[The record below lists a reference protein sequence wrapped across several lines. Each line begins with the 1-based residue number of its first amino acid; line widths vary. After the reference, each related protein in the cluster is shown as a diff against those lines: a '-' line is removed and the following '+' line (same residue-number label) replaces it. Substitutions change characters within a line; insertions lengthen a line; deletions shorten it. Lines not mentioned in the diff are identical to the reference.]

1 MVKLI
6 SICLMFVGFLPL
18 QAQSDCSL
26 SVEFTNIRS
35 TEGKLFVFLYNYENQ
50 YPKNPFQYFEI
61 DKKNISNHRLM
72 INIPGLAN
80 GNYAISVIDDENNND
95 DLDFFL
101 GIPTEGYAFSNNI
114 LPLFSLPSYE
124 DLLFS
129 ISLPKQLIRIK
140 MRYAL

>member
-1 MVKLI
+1 MVRLI
-6 SICLMFVGFLPL
+6 SFLIILLSLSPL
-18 QAQSDCSL
+18 KAQKDCSL

-50 YPKNPFQYFEI
+50 FPDNPFQYFEI
-61 DKKNISNHRLM
+61 DKKHLNNRRLM
-72 INIPGLAN
+72 INIPGLIN
-80 GNYAISVIDDENNND
+80 GKYAISVIDDENGND

-114 LPLFSLPSYE
+114 LPLFSLPNYE

-129 ISLPKQLIRIK
+129 IDLPKQLIRIK